1 METRASAKAP
11 DAVAASGQST
21 DAAVSPIIEVPSVE
35 TENVSP
41 RTEAPTSASADVSPA
56 AEVPAVETE
65 TPTFPAVTTITET
78 ETPALPAVTTE
89 TETETPALAATKETE
104 TGTPGLPAT
113 EITVET
119 VEVPPPPAPTTV
131 VTTEVPPPPPL
142 APETQNP
149 EEKDEVQTET
159 TDTDG
164 GEHDV
169 LVTPADAPLVAQLL
183 HKHLLQKN
191 HPIHTTQLTGGSTPA
206 AVLTFRT
213 ETAAAAAVAKMR
225 DDATAR
231 KDATTVE
238 LVRAF
243 PTHHIPPP

>member
-65 TPTFPAVTTITET
+65 TP
-78 ETPALPAVTTE
+78 
-89 TETETPALAATKETE
+89 ALAATKETE

-142 APETQNP
+142 ATETKNP